1 MYSIFLTH
9 NFFLGVRPSPKSGCF
24 WKVVN
29 CRTKVKNGQW
39 NEIDCEF
46 DKETIRCC
54 NYECGNNYYIVAAGR
69 AKMQKQCNLGN
80 LQYCRNG
87 LKAS

>member
-1 MYSIFLTH
+1 M
-9 NFFLGVRPSPKSGCF
+9 
-24 WKVVN
+24 N

-54 NYECGNNYYIVAAGR
+54 NYECGNR
-69 AKMQKQCNLGN
+69 QF
-80 LQYCRNG
+80 G
-87 LKAS
+87 LKCEKNVQFKKG